1 MPKLCFATFRFLSLL
16 IVFYKGSIV
25 KPSFSF
31 QQFKPLVLQAMP
43 YAVVILLMT
52 IYTRIDAVMLDK
64 LLPNTGAVQ
73 GIYAGIP
80 FVRCR

>member
-1 MPKLCFATFRFLSLL
+1 M
-16 IVFYKGSIV
+16 
-25 KPSFSF
+25 
-31 QQFKPLVLQAMP
+31 LQTIP

-52 IYTRIDAVMLDK
+52 IYARIDADMLDK
-64 LLPNTGAVQ
+64 LPFNGSCA